1 MADGVSRSTRRL
13 VDHVSQALGAA
24 RASQLRIMFVPH
36 RRTSPGDYDTWACP
50 PTQEVTRKGQVFA
63 AGAWGGEFH
72 PDFQPSE
79 GELCVYEHWSA
90 GGFDNT
96 DLDFLLKQHHVSRI
110 VLIGMRANTCMDT
123 TARFAQELG
132 FHVTL
137 VKDAIAAFRPSTA
150 TVFGV
155 TGCQGGRWSGCGWD
169 VG

>member
-1 MADGVSRSTRRL
+1 M
-13 VDHVSQALGAA
+13 
-24 RASQLRIMFVPH
+24 
-36 RRTSPGDYDTWACP
+36 
-50 PTQEVTRKGQVFA
+50 
-63 AGAWGGEFH
+63 
-72 PDFQPSE
+72 
-79 GELCVYEHWSA
+79 
-90 GGFDNT
+90 
-96 DLDFLLKQHHVSRI
+96 SRI

-155 TGCQGGRWSGCGWD
+155 TGCQGGRWSGYGWD